1 MPHLNFLNIFKGRF
15 AHSVFG
21 WILHGSRICYGFAI
35 HMPCNVTCWIQD
47 NTNNMHNKHYIMGFP
62 MGWIFRKW
70 TMYVCRFVLWKNVE
84 INRRCSDSRMF
95 NNYCVRE
102 PACLG
107 CPSSRVFVVLCIFVV
122 GPTTFFRIWKETVAT
137 FPRVRGYC
145 HLSEQL
151 GLIQLLRKSAKPAAR
166 AKCRVS

>member
-1 MPHLNFLNIFKGRF
+1 MAVVF
-15 AHSVFG
+15 ATVSLFTCHAMLPV
-21 WILHGSRICYGFAI
+21 GSKTTRI
-35 HMPCNVTCWIQD
+35 TCII
-47 NTNNMHNKHYIMGFP
+47 HYIMGFP
-62 MGWIFRKW
+62 MGWILRKW

-102 PACLG
+102 PTCLG
-107 CPSSRVFVVLCIFVV
+107 WPSSRVFVVLCIFVV
-122 GPTTFFRIWKETVAT
+122 DPTTFFRILKETVAT
-137 FPRVRGYC
+137 FPKIRGYC